1 MLGMS
6 AFLRRLFTPPPARLA
21 AESLYTACVGQA
33 RQPWFYKDLG
43 VPDTV
48 DGRFD
53 MVVLHVFLVLD
64 RLRDAGG
71 DAELQRLLQECLFA
85 DMDRSLR
92 EMGVG
97 DLSVGKRV
105 RDMASAYYGRL
116 HAYEAALQ
124 DDVDADAALQE
135 ALQRNIWRGAH
146 SGRDRLEAM
155 AGYVLRQRSMLASG
169 ALLDLCAGRIVFDMS
184 AMKVTG

>member
-1 MLGMS
+1 MS
-6 AFLRRLFTPPPARLA
+6 AFLRRLFTPPSARLA
-21 AESLYTACVGQA
+21 ADSLYTACVRQA
-33 RQPWFYKDLG
+33 RQPWFYSDLG

-53 MVVLHVFLVLD
+53 MVVLHVFLVMA

-71 DAELQRLLQECLFA
+71 DGELQRLFQECLFA

-105 RDMASAYYGRL
+105 QDMASAYFGRL
-116 HAYEAALQ
+116 QAYEAALHAES
-124 DDVDADAALQE
+124 DDALREALLRNVWRGASPGQE
-135 ALQRNIWRGAH
+135 ALAA
-146 SGRDRLEAM
+146 LA
-155 AGYVLRQRSMLASG
+155 AYVLRQRAALAAGS
-169 ALLDLCAGRIVFDMS
+169 LQDLCAGRVAFD
-184 AMKVTG
+184 AAAVKVKGR